1 MIGKRLYQLVVVML
15 LSFSTHTLSQ
25 DCIGVVPAGS
35 VHDFWLSVKA
45 GSEKAAQELGYR
57 IYFRGPKDESDIS
70 AQRMV
75 IDQVVKNQCIGLLLA
90 PNSKDRADDV
100 ARLKQL
106 DIPTVYIDRDTGSA
120 EIVSVIA
127 TDNYHAGFLAGTKM
141 AKKLGNQGKV
151 ALLRME
157 KGVVSTD
164 DRERGFKDGATSS
177 GLMIVEDSYL
187 GLKIG
192 DARKNAKE
200 ILAGKVQQLDGIF
213 TPNESTTLAVLIAL
227 ASLETP
233 SGLVHIGFDSNKLLI
248 EALSDGRIYGL
259 VIQQPYEMGYRGVYA
274 LYQTFL
280 GNPFPKN
287 IPTDSIFA
295 TRSNM
300 HQPKVRKALLM
311 EYK

>member
-1 MIGKRLYQLVVVML
+1 MVRGLRRLMVLCL
-15 LSFSTHTLSQ
+15 ISFSSHSLSQ

-35 VHDFWLSVKA
+35 VHDFWMSVKA
-45 GSEKAAQELGYR
+45 GSEKAAQELGLA
-57 IYFRGPKDESDIS
+57 IYFRGPKDESDID
-70 AQRMV
+70 AQRMI
-75 IDQVVKNQCIGLLLA
+75 IDQVVKNRCIGLLLA
-90 PNSKDRADDV
+90 PNSADRADDV

-106 DIPTVYIDRDTGSA
+106 NIPTVYIDRDAGVSDV
-120 EIVSVIA
+120 ISVIA
-127 TDNYHAGFLAGTKM
+127 TDNYHAGFLAGKKM

-164 DRERGFKDGATSS
+164 DREQGFEDGATSS

-200 ILAGKVQQLDGIF
+200 ILAGKIQQLDGIF
-213 TPNESTTLAVLIAL
+213 TPNESTTVAVLIAL
-227 ASLETP
+227 GSLKTP
-233 SGLVHIGFDSNKLLI
+233 TDLVHIGFDSNKILV

-295 TRSNM
+295 TQANM
-300 HQPKVRKALLM
+300 DQPKVRKALLM
-311 EYK
+311 KYR